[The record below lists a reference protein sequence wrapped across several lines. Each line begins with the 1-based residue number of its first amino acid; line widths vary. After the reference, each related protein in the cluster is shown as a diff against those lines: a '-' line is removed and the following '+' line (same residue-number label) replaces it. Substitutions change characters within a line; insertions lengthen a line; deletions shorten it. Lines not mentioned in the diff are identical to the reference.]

1 MPEERAF
8 NPENKFVRVTELR
21 KDGFVEFEFAIG
33 EPELFC
39 EMLMPATA
47 FDEFCRLNRVM
58 FLDPHRPRD
67 EGAEQDGAESADA
80 PWNWTLYDATHQRFK
95 SDRGGQGS

>member
-8 NPENKFVRVTELR
+8 NPENKFVRVLELR

-39 EMLMPATA
+39 EMIMPATA

-58 FLDPHRPRD
+58 FLDPQRGRGDAPADPGADERD
-67 EGAEQDGAESADA
+67 S
-80 PWNWTLYDATHQRFK
+80 PWNWTLHDATHQRFR
-95 SDRGGQGS
+95 SGPGGQGA

>member
-1 MPEERAF
+1 MPEERRF

-39 EMLMPATA
+39 EMLMPASA
-47 FDEFCRLNRVM
+47 FDEFCQLNRVM
-58 FLDPHRPRD
+58 FLDPERQH
-67 EGAEQDGAESADA
+67 EDA
-80 PWNWTLYDATHQRFK
+80 GTEWSWSLRDATHQRFK
-95 SDRGGQGS
+95 SDLGGQES